1 MPSLADMVNNRLP
14 DEATLFAA
22 SLGAFIEEAQAEA
35 GFEGSLEIDLSTRQ
49 KSLVADLA
57 ARALILPAMSKYK
70 KALAA
75 AEGDGAG
82 KAEFVDKLK
91 FLQEMEKKLTRS
103 IADRKAALS
112 AAADPGVPMIVV
124 TSE

>member
-1 MPSLADMVNNRLP
+1 MPTLAEMVENRLP
-14 DEATLFAA
+14 DEAVLFAA

-35 GFEGSLEIDLSTRQ
+35 GFENVPEADLSTRQ
-49 KSLVADLA
+49 KSLIADLTA
-57 ARALILPAMSKYK
+57 KALILPAMSKYK

-91 FLQEMEKKLTRS
+91 FLQEMERKLTAS
-103 IADRKAALS
+103 IADRKAAFS
-112 AAADPGVPMIVV
+112 AAADPGAPMIVV
-124 TSE
+124 ESE